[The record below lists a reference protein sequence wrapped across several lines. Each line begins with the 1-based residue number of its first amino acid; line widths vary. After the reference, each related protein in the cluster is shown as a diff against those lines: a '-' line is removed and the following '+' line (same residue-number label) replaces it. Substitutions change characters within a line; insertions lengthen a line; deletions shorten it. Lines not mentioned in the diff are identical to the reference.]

1 MTNLLVDIG
10 FIIVLATVL
19 AYAARYLKQP
29 ILVAYVLSGIIIGP
43 IGLGLITDI
52 SDIYL
57 LAEFGVAF
65 LLFTIGLEIDVHKLR
80 SVGKPSLVGGFIQV
94 GITFVLGFF
103 LAILLG
109 LGSTLAIYIGSLIAF
124 SSTMIVAKLLVDS
137 DEINTLHGRIMIG
150 ILIIQDLLV
159 ILIIPVLKS
168 INGLFSFD
176 IFLGSVLNGVGLFAI
191 AIVLNRFVFRSLL
204 EKAARSGEILFLTTI
219 SVCFAFIGAS
229 VVLDF
234 PIAIGAFFGG
244 LALAKSPYNTEIYGK
259 MRSLRDFFL
268 VIFFATLG
276 IQLDLSALSTMFTEF
291 IVILLVI
298 VLIKPIILVLT
309 YLFMGYGGRTSSAV
323 GLGMGQASEFSFII
337 ASIGLWEFG
346 HLSHEAYSLIISL
359 IVVSM
364 IITPYFVKFRKGI
377 YYLFSDWHIPGKKR
391 LRVPKNLQ
399 KMYYKPEGSLEK
411 HVIVIG
417 TDTMGKRVIDY
428 LKDKKVK
435 FIVADHN
442 PEIIKKLTQSGV
454 YALYGDAGNEDLLKE
469 LGLYRAKM
477 AILTI
482 PDTDLSGFVINKAK
496 RFNPDIKIFAKAP
509 SEEKAQDLYLDGA
522 DFVVVPE
529 YVSGGTIIR
538 KIESTLGRKR
548 NHHLFKH
555 LDVKKNGKD

>member
-1 MTNLLVDIG
+1 MTNLLIDIG

-43 IGLGLITDI
+43 IGLGMITDI
-52 SDIYL
+52 SQISM

-65 LLFTIGLEIDVHKLR
+65 LLFTIGLEIDIHKLR
-80 SVGKPSLVGGFIQV
+80 SVGKPSLIGGFIQV

-103 LAILLG
+103 LAIILG
-109 LGSTLAIYIGSLIAF
+109 LGGTLAIYIGSLIAF
-124 SSTMIVAKLLVDS
+124 SSTMIVAKILVDS

-150 ILIIQDLLV
+150 ILIIQDILV
-159 ILIIPVLKS
+159 ILIIPLLKS
-168 INGLFSFD
+168 INGLFSLD
-176 IFLGSVLNGVGLFAI
+176 IFMASVLSGLGLFAVAI
-191 AIVLNRFVFRSLL
+191 ALNRFVFRNIL

-229 VVLDF
+229 VVLEF

-244 LALAKSPYNTEIYGK
+244 LSLAKSPYNTEIYSK

-298 VLIKPIILVLT
+298 VLIKPLILVFT
-309 YLFMGYGGRTSSAV
+309 YLFMGYGGRTSSSI

-337 ASIGLWEFG
+337 ASIGLLSFG

-377 YYLFSDWHIPGKKR
+377 YYLFSDWHVPGRKR
-391 LRVPKNLQ
+391 LETPKHVQ
-399 KMYYKPEGSLEK
+399 KMQHRPETGLEK

-417 TDTMGKRVIDY
+417 ADMMGKRIIKY
-428 LKDKKVK
+428 LKDSKVK
-435 FIVADHN
+435 FIVAEHN
-442 PEIIKKLTQSGV
+442 PDIIKELTKDGV

-469 LGLYRAKM
+469 LGLYKAKM

-482 PDTDLSGFVINKAK
+482 PDSNLSGFVISKARK
-496 RFNPDIKIFAKAP
+496 HNPDIKLFAKAHT
-509 SEEKAQDLYLDGA
+509 EAEAQDLYLDGA

-548 NHHLFKH
+548 NHNLFRH
-555 LDVKKNGKD
+555 LDVKKKDD